1 MAGLL
6 DFLGGAAG
14 AYAGI
19 KNEDRQ
25 RAQMEAYSARLRE
38 QEMKDWERKER
49 IRQQLQR
56 EGRAGEFIGSPQ
68 IAPTG
73 EMVALRYDETGAN
86 PNLAVVGE
94 IPGQREAMEQER
106 LRQQQRDELDRDVK
120 QSQIVRNLRP
130 RTGQGSGGPSVR
142 DQIAVESHN
151 MRLQDRAFE
160 LALEDQGISKTK
172 DGYVRYEPGP
182 RTQFGQ
188 GEPVPV
194 PVPASE
200 IARIRRQASGQGAS
214 EPSGERPGLLSQIL
228 GAAGSMVRRSGG
240 EQSSSSAG
248 TSEATAIPVTSEAEA
263 YKYPGK
269 WVRLGDMVTRVPD

>member
-106 LRQQQRDELDRDVK
+106 LRQQQKDELDRDVK

-130 RTGQGSGGPSVR
+130 RTGQGSGGPSIR

-160 LALEDQGISKTK
+160 TALEEAGIMRTR
-172 DGYVRYEPGP
+172 DGYIRPGATIDDDP
-182 RTQFGQ
+182 T
-188 GEPVPV
+188 PVS
-194 PVPASE
+194 PAE
-200 IARIRRQASGQGAS
+200 IVRIRRVASGEPAGAS
-214 EPSGERPGLLSQIL
+214 RENPLRVSIGDPEPQD
-228 GAAGSMVRRSGG
+228 GAWIELPDGRVVQHRR
-240 EQSSSSAG
+240 
-248 TSEATAIPVTSEAEA
+248 
-263 YKYPGK
+263 
-269 WVRLGDMVTRVPD
+269 R